1 MLTREDIE
9 KREEETFSEY
19 ACRASE
25 TRGRDIPE
33 PKCDYR
39 TDFQRDRDRIIYSKA
54 FRRLMHKTQVFIAP
68 EGDHF
73 RTRLTHTLE
82 VSHISRTVARA
93 LSLNEDLTEAIALGH
108 DLGHTPFGHN
118 GEKILDEIHPGGF
131 RHNVQSLRVVEVLE
145 RYNGRPGMTLIWREN
160 NLMLIFLLENK
171 EMKSASEVI
180 DKLEKILGTED
191 FERLFPLILTDNG
204 SEFADPGLFE
214 YNADGSRRTS
224 IYYCEP
230 KHSEQKGGLEKNHA

>member
-1 MLTREDIE
+1 MEMDP
-9 KREEETFSEY
+9 
-19 ACRASE
+19 
-25 TRGRDIPE
+25 D
-33 PKCDYR
+33 
-39 TDFQRDRDRIIYSKA
+39 Q
-54 FRRLMHKTQVFIAP
+54 
-68 EGDHF
+68 
-73 RTRLTHTLE
+73 
-82 VSHISRTVARA
+82 
-93 LSLNEDLTEAIALGH
+93 
-108 DLGHTPFGHN
+108 
-118 GEKILDEIHPGGF
+118 
-131 RHNVQSLRVVEVLE
+131 RVVEMDTVE
-145 RYNGRPGMTLIWREN
+145 GRKGGKVFMTLIWREN

-230 KHSEQKGGLEKNHA
+230 KHSEQNGGLEKNHEYIRYVLPKGSSFDDLTQEHAQLLADNINSTARPSLAALRPIDLAMRYFGKDTVERLGLTVIDHDDVNLTPSLLK